1 MQGSSSPRGT
11 AQRVIN
17 HYKDK
22 AIEVKSPK
30 QKDIE
35 KYEEY
40 VRFKKKVKPTSIV
53 EAILKRHPKVAKSY
67 MKGKA
72 YGDFIGCWESDLVF
86 EVVMELTRRGIP
98 CLTVYDS
105 FIVPLQYRELVDSI
119 KDNTSYVDRRGISKV
134 LPK

>member
-1 MQGSSSPRGT
+1 
-11 AQRVIN
+11 
-17 HYKDK
+17 
-22 AIEVKSPK
+22 
-30 QKDIE
+30 
-35 KYEEY
+35 
-40 VRFKKKVKPTSIV
+40 
-53 EAILKRHPKVAKSY
+53 

-86 EVVMELTRRGIP
+86 EVVMELTKRGIP

-119 KDNTSYVDRRGISKV
+119 KDNTPYVDRRGISKV